1 MSIDKTEKLKMK
13 GLNRD
18 NQSTNILEVKNIKI
32 KKTYLKNVV
41 SVFGVMVIL
50 LVVLL
55 LGEDKTY
62 G

>member
-1 MSIDKTEKLKMK
+1 MK

-18 NQSTNILEVKNIKI
+18 NQSTYILEVKNKGIKI

-62 G
+62 GYADTN